1 MSIDYLRDGKMVQE
15 VVIFNALEMLM
26 QLGFTLNP
34 PASAAVPV
42 K

>member
-1 MSIDYLRDGKMVQE
+1 MVKE

-34 PASAAVPV
+34 PQMPAA